1 MKKILSIL
9 ITLATVSALFATT
22 GSLVYEEGGTA
33 NTNATAE
40 LTYSLTTK
48 PSEDPDVPVVNT
60 YRIGFSS
67 KKVQLI
73 SDEPVDETSLI
84 LEVGDDFIGK
94 IKSDIYVYWKIASPV
109 SCEIYLKPSSMK
121 GTDNQ
126 SNLLHI
132 NFSTSTDSLA
142 GDYGTAYTE
151 ENTGELLSEENAG
164 ESPNSTAERTAGLE
178 KLVCEYNASENTDDY
193 QFAGCQ
199 LLKIE
204 TNNIAGLAPD
214 TYSGKLMLTIKAT
227 E

>member
-22 GSLVYEEGGTA
+22 GSLVYEEGGA
-33 NTNATAE
+33 DNTNATAE

-48 PSEDPDVPVVNT
+48 PSEDPDVPVVST

-73 SDEPVDETSLI
+73 SDDPEDETSLV
-84 LEVGDDFIGK
+84 LEVGDDFIGR

-121 GTDNQ
+121 GTEKQ

-132 NFSTSTDSLA
+132 NFSTSTASLT
-142 GDYGTAYTE
+142 GDYGDAYDE
-151 ENTGELLSEENAG
+151 ENTGEALSDENAG
-164 ESPNSTAERTAGLE
+164 GNPNSTAERTTGLE
-178 KLVCEYNASENTDDY
+178 KLICEYNATENTDDY

-204 TNNIAGLAPD
+204 TNNIAGLTPD